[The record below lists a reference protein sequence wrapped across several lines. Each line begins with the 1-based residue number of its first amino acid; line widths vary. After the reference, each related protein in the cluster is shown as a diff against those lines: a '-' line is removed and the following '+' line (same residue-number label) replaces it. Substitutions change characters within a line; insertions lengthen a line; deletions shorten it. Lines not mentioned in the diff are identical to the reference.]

1 MTLKQET
8 KQMLCSHQDLTLYEI
23 NREYWSGYYSE
34 CSPPSTYTITRY
46 SFNDSQI
53 EIDDYDKAIR
63 LFMDQSS
70 KINGSLRKTAKQ
82 AKKVVNPYFRTA
94 GFTSRFKPA
103 KINRGDN
110 IKILHKGQAIALTCI
125 SISVKWK
132 SAELRL
138 TCLSQCRSEDVTLYI
153 EKQFLETVDSKN
165 KIFQFYEHIDWHQS
179 LIDHLDEL
187 LEIQSHSQE

>member
-103 KINRGDN
+103 AIKKGDKIQL
-110 IKILHKGQAIALTCI
+110 IHKEQAIALTCMT
-125 SISVKWK
+125 SSWRGL
-132 SAELRL
+132 ELRL
-138 TCLSQCRSEDVTLYI
+138 TCLSQCRSADVTLWL
-153 EKQFLETVDSKN
+153 EKPFLETIDAKAKV
-165 KIFQFYEHIDWHQS
+165 FQLHEHIEWDQS
-179 LIDHLDEL
+179 LIKKLDEL